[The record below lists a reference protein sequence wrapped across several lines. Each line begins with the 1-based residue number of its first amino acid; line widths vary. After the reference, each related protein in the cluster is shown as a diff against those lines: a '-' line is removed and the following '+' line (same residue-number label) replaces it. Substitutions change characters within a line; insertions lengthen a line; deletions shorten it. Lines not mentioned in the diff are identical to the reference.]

1 MGVAQCNYQH
11 EGGPVNTIE
20 SYYPIFPAYIS
31 SSSNQH
37 DCQHQI
43 ESLGSQYQKLQP
55 SVIPMTI
62 SVAKQFVVAAH
73 LAQCGDVESN
83 PGPKREPKPDKA
95 KIMADK
101 VMCTPIL
108 LYFSH
113 FQNLQY
119 LVFVPFGL

>member
-108 LYFSH
+108 LYSLH
-113 FQNLQY
+113 FQN
-119 LVFVPFGL
+119 